1 MKNLDLYLLFI
12 ALPIASFS
20 ELFFFWSFSGHP
32 TYQFSFFQQSATVFL
47 FWILLILIII
57 GEKTDPFLFNESFI
71 FIFAGVAFLIDYYVM
86 GSGITGLGGVVY
98 DLLGE
103 VTILCACSC
112 LILSVKQTLF
122 LVDFLFSCGL
132 IFKGTWFLQA
142 GLNLFTDT
150 FAMRG
155 CHKMVA
161 SPGTGNVDVL
171 CDLDGDGLR
180 GVVLVN
186 LLFVCHAIVVLIASF
201 VSFGLLSSYRN
212 LRCGEA
218 SGPLLAQLE

>member
-103 VTILCACSC
+103 
-112 LILSVKQTLF
+112 
-122 LVDFLFSCGL
+122 
-132 IFKGTWFLQA
+132 GTWFLQA